1 MEKTWK
7 AAVLAACLLP
17 GACGEPADRE
27 NLPPGDAANP
37 VMEATTQGVQIISP
51 ADGEVLERGAVT
63 VRLLVEGLVVVPA
76 GVEQPSSGHHH
87 LIVDAPLPDLGLPIP
102 SEAGRYIH
110 LGMGQTE
117 YVLEGLEA
125 GQHQVIALVGD
136 HVHVPLSPPVAD
148 TVRFVVR

>member
-1 MEKTWK
+1 MEKIWK
-7 AAVLAACLLP
+7 AAALAACLLP
-17 GACGEPADRE
+17 GACGESSDRE
-27 NLPPGDAANP
+27 DLPPGDAASP
-37 VMEATTQGVQIISP
+37 IMEATTQGVQIISP

-63 VRLLVEGLVVVPA
+63 VRLQVEGIVVVPA

-125 GQHQVIALVGD
+125 GQHEVIALVGD

>member
-1 MEKTWK
+1 
-7 AAVLAACLLP
+7 
-17 GACGEPADRE
+17 
-27 NLPPGDAANP
+27 
-37 VMEATTQGVQIISP
+37 MEATTRSVQIVSP

-63 VRLLVEGLVVVPA
+63 VRLQVEGIVVVPA
-76 GVEQPSSGHHH
+76 GVEQSSSGHHH
-87 LIVDAPLPDLGLPIP
+87 LIVDAPLPDMGLPIP

-110 LGMGQTE
+110 LGKGQTE

-125 GQHQVIALVGD
+125 GQHEVIALMGD